1 MLKLSYIKR
10 SKKMQQKE
18 ISKAEMRKKVEAYK
32 TMYQVMVK
40 TNAEFMVS
48 LTRILNEKTEQLK
61 QLEEKLG
68 LDNASEKDNAEYL
81 FIGGYIQCLKDI
93 LYARNSQE

>member
-1 MLKLSYIKR
+1 
-10 SKKMQQKE
+10 MQQKE